1 MSVRQIIA
9 CVIFVIG
16 FLLVVGAV
24 GEAEFDY
31 ILASDFWI
39 RSISGLVLIAASI
52 PVSGE
57 LSGD

>member
-9 CVIFVIG
+9 CVIFIIG
-16 FLLVVGAV
+16 FLLVVGSV
-24 GEAEFDY
+24 GEAGFGY
-31 ILASDFWI
+31 ISISNFWLK
-39 RSISGLVLIAASI
+39 SISGLVLIAASI